1 MKAIVYT
8 KYGPPDVL
16 ELKDVDN
23 PTPKED
29 EALVKVHAASLNA
42 ADLEI
47 LRGRW
52 SARFGGPL
60 KPRHRI
66 LGSDIAGR
74 IEAVGRNVKQFRPG
88 DEIWADL
95 SLLGYGAFAEYV
107 CIPENALRLKPPRM
121 TFEEAAAV
129 PSAGANAL
137 QNLRGVGASS
147 PSFLLL
153 DKGHIQPGQKVLI
166 NGAGGGVGT
175 FAVQIAKS
183 FGAEVTGVDSKSKF
197 EMLRSIGADHVIDY
211 TQEDFTKSGRRYDL
225 ILDVV
230 ASRSIFD
237 YKRALSPKGI
247 FVMVGGSGVA
257 ILQAFILGPL
267 ISMRGSKKMGI
278 VMWKPNNQEDLAI
291 LEALFEAGKVAPVI
305 DRYYPLSEI
314 PEALRYLE
322 GGHAKGKVIIT
333 VEHNNETRKP

>member
-1 MKAIVYT
+1 MKAIMYT

-16 ELKDVDN
+16 QLKEVEK

-29 EALVKVHAASLNA
+29 EALVKIHATSINA
-42 ADLEI
+42 ADLET
-47 LRGRW
+47 LRGNW

-60 KPRHRI
+60 KPIHKI

-74 IEAVGRNVKQFRPG
+74 IEAVGRNVMQFQPG
-88 DEIWADL
+88 DDIWGDL
-95 SLLGYGAFAEYV
+95 SIPLGYGAFAEYV
-107 CIPENALRLKPPRM
+107 CVPENALRLKPARM

-129 PSAGANAL
+129 PSAGVNAL
-137 QNLRGVGASS
+137 QNLRGVGSSS
-147 PSFLLL
+147 PSFLLS
-153 DKGHIQPGQKVLI
+153 DRGQIQPGQKVLI

-183 FGAEVTGVDSKSKF
+183 FGAEVTGVDSSSKLD
-197 EMLRSIGADHVIDY
+197 MLRSIGADHVIDY
-211 TQEDFTKSGRRYDL
+211 TQEDFTKNGQRYDF

-247 FVMVGGSGVA
+247 FVMVGGSGSA
-257 ILQAFILGPL
+257 ILQAFLLGPL
-267 ISMRGSKKMGI
+267 ISMTGSKKMGI

-291 LEALFEAGKVAPVI
+291 LEKLFEAGKVVPII
-305 DRYYPLSEI
+305 DRRYPLSETA
-314 PEALRYLE
+314 EALQYLE
-322 GGHAKGKVIIT
+322 EGHARGKIVIT
-333 VEHNNETRKP
+333 ME